1 MSLAMLVIS
10 CGGETSSSNV
20 GDDTY
25 DTEVDDTV
33 VTVKPPKRS
42 LLAAVDQDKVDII
55 QQHMDAGTDPNEFS
69 APIGVVMIH
78 LSQYGAEGAFPLH
91 LAVLKD
97 NKESAKILLDNGAD
111 IDIKTKNENG
121 FTPLHWAAYY
131 CSKDM
136 VTMLIESGAPVNSLD
151 AHNATSLDALLLGEE
166 TGKAMR
172 GEQTSEKTE
181 FASGADQLTPG
192 CVGKL
197 GLEDAEKT
205 KLLEGITTIFSKNG
219 GKLGKD
225 L

>member
-1 MSLAMLVIS
+1 MRLAMLVIS
-10 CGGETSSSNV
+10 CGGETGPSTIEDDTLNSDV
-20 GDDTY
+20 GDTI
-25 DTEVDDTV
+25 
-33 VTVKPPKRS
+33 VTVEPPKRS
-42 LLAAVDQDKVDII
+42 LLAAVDQDKVDLV
-55 QQHMDAGTDPNEFS
+55 QQHMDAGTDPNEVS

-78 LSQYGAEGAFPLH
+78 LSQYGAEGAYPLH

-97 NKESAKILLDNGAD
+97 NKESVKILIDGGAK

-131 CSKDM
+131 CLKDM
-136 VTMLIESGAPVNSLD
+136 VTVLIESGAPVNSLD
-151 AHNATSLDALLLGEE
+151 ARNATQLDALLLGED

-197 GLEDAEKT
+197 GLEDVEKVKAFAT
-205 KLLEGITTIFSKNG
+205 IKDYLLE
-219 GKLGKD
+219 
-225 L
+225 